1 MAAAQRAL
9 EAISAEWDASL
20 ARLRAHVEHD

>member
-9 EAISAEWDASL
+9 ETISAEWDASL
-20 ARLRAHVEHD
+20 ARLRDYVEHD